1 MSLSLSYDSG
11 KAMGCMWIGALV
23 ASDAKESA
31 AARYRR
37 QIELTNS
44 PEGLPDGG
52 VRPGAVVQSE
62 LPGDV
67 AVITLKSPSRLNA
80 ISSDMRRDLIAIL
93 SALDEAE
100 GAQAII
106 LTGDGDRAF
115 SAGQDLSEAKRL
127 GAEDVQ
133 DWVEEWAAVYRA
145 ILNLGTPTVAALN
158 GYAVGAGFQVAAMCD
173 LRIASTTAQ
182 VGMPEVDD
190 AIPCITGS
198 WSLANLLGRGQIADL
213 VFTGR
218 LLTAD
223 EMLRWGLVTQTV
235 APDGLLSAARSL
247 AELLARKD
255 RLAIRLDKAW
265 LRRDLLDRLP
275 AAVEAAILAHSA
287 AFESGEPHR
296 AMEAFL
302 ARRSDASQR

>member
-1 MSLSLSYDSG
+1 
-11 KAMGCMWIGALV
+11 
-23 ASDAKESA
+23 
-31 AARYRR
+31 
-37 QIELTNS
+37 
-44 PEGLPDGG
+44 
-52 VRPGAVVQSE
+52 
-62 LPGDV
+62 
-67 AVITLKSPSRLNA
+67 
-80 ISSDMRRDLIAIL
+80 MRRDLIAIL